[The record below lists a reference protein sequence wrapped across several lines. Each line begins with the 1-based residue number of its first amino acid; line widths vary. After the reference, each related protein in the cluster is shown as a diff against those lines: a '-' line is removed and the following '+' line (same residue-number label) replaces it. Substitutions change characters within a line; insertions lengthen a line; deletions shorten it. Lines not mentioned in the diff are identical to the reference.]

1 MRISL
6 KFDYEKI
13 LNVKTDEFG
22 YVKLLFLHNF
32 FQGIG
37 LAMFFNAA
45 NSIFLTQVGS
55 KSLPLVYMFAAIL
68 LLVIGIAYSYF
79 ERRVSVKKLFFAI
92 LILLFISIFLIRLG
106 LSIVDSVWI
115 AFAAIMWY
123 RATSLLNY
131 LEFWGLTSMMLDVRQ
146 SKRLFGLV
154 SSGEV
159 TAKLIGYFSIPLLVP
174 YIGKTNLIYIASASF
189 AACVLILHFISKH
202 YSQNKIDRPKT
213 PESELKKESNVFER
227 YFKSDFIILLSIL
240 SFISVLVF
248 TFIDFSFLS
257 NLQNKFSDADE
268 IAVFLGWFYG
278 FNKGV
283 TVLIK
288 MFFTGRIIDKL
299 GVKNS
304 LLFIPAIFILII
316 SGIIL
321 YKMFSPGETLVFS
334 LFALLLFSMESL
346 RYSLFEPV
354 FFSLFQPLNKNLRL
368 FGHAI
373 VNGYLNPIALG
384 IAGLTLY
391 LFIYFQGSI
400 NLALICY
407 VLIGFLIGWIIIV
420 LITNRQY
427 IIVLND
433 AIKKRF
439 FEGSDMFVK
448 GKVMQNILQQK
459 LKSDVPEEVIYSS
472 QLLFKTEGTDIA
484 ATIGILLDN
493 PNETVL
499 VYTLNSITSLN
510 ISTHKEKILSLINN
524 PDISANVRGH
534 AIRAY
539 CVGED
544 TDITIIYHLLDDE
557 NELIRKGAI
566 IGLLKNGGLE
576 AVVLAGQKLLLL
588 LQSTN
593 SNENI
598 TALDIIGTLKI
609 KNFYQPIINFLNNE
623 HIKIKKA
630 AIDAS
635 EKIANP
641 KLLPYLINSLNEPY
655 FSELTAKAITEF
667 GNDAVKFFEQY
678 IHDNAVNEIPATSIF
693 RITQILGNIPS
704 KESHMLL
711 IYLLDYPVFKIQYSA
726 IMALKKSGF
735 KAGDQYEEIIKKK
748 FDQQFELSG
757 WYYNAIYLLEKS
769 GKDNKLLYRALHI
782 ELDIIKENLLYI
794 LSFLYDTRTV
804 FKAREGLLT
813 NYSEKKAN
821 AMEIIDNLISKKQ
834 STKLS
839 LIFEDSTIEDKIKQ
853 FRDYHF
859 KYPDEVFVVIET
871 ILTQREK
878 LFNRWTQV
886 TAIISLLNIFT
897 FELTPLI
904 IPFIDN
910 KSKLLSETAK
920 DTIRKISQ
928 QKAFSKELLL
938 NNIGNEKL
946 ESIMD
951 KTSGNNLL
959 DIEKVIILKG
969 TSLFSETPENIL
981 VDIAGIVKEE
991 RFEEGQ
997 QIMLKGEMGFCMY
1010 IICEGEIKIHDK
1022 DLTFTTLGNRD
1033 FFGELAL
1040 LDPEPRSAS
1049 ATAMKDSL
1057 VLRLDQEAFYEL
1069 MSERTEVAKGILKVL
1084 CRRIRHQ
1091 NDVISEMKTKIPA
1104 N

>member
-1 MRISL
+1 
-6 KFDYEKI
+6 
-13 LNVKTDEFG
+13 
-22 YVKLLFLHNF
+22 
-32 FQGIG
+32 
-37 LAMFFNAA
+37 
-45 NSIFLTQVGS
+45 
-55 KSLPLVYMFAAIL
+55 
-68 LLVIGIAYSYF
+68 
-79 ERRVSVKKLFFAI
+79 
-92 LILLFISIFLIRLG
+92 
-106 LSIVDSVWI
+106 
-115 AFAAIMWY
+115 
-123 RATSLLNY
+123 
-131 LEFWGLTSMMLDVRQ
+131 
-146 SKRLFGLV
+146 
-154 SSGEV
+154 
-159 TAKLIGYFSIPLLVP
+159 
-174 YIGKTNLIYIASASF
+174 
-189 AACVLILHFISKH
+189 
-202 YSQNKIDRPKT
+202 
-213 PESELKKESNVFER
+213 
-227 YFKSDFIILLSIL
+227 
-240 SFISVLVF
+240 
-248 TFIDFSFLS
+248 
-257 NLQNKFSDADE
+257 
-268 IAVFLGWFYG
+268 
-278 FNKGV
+278 
-283 TVLIK
+283 
-288 MFFTGRIIDKL
+288 
-299 GVKNS
+299 
-304 LLFIPAIFILII
+304 
-316 SGIIL
+316 
-321 YKMFSPGETLVFS
+321 
-334 LFALLLFSMESL
+334 
-346 RYSLFEPV
+346 
-354 FFSLFQPLNKNLRL
+354 
-368 FGHAI
+368 
-373 VNGYLNPIALG
+373 
-384 IAGLTLY
+384 
-391 LFIYFQGSI
+391 
-400 NLALICY
+400 
-407 VLIGFLIGWIIIV
+407 
-420 LITNRQY
+420 
-427 IIVLND
+427 
-433 AIKKRF
+433 
-439 FEGSDMFVK
+439 
-448 GKVMQNILQQK
+448 
-459 LKSDVPEEVIYSS
+459 
-472 QLLFKTEGTDIA
+472 
-484 ATIGILLDN
+484 
-493 PNETVL
+493 
-499 VYTLNSITSLN
+499 
-510 ISTHKEKILSLINN
+510 
-524 PDISANVRGH
+524 
-534 AIRAY
+534 
-539 CVGED
+539 
-544 TDITIIYHLLDDE
+544 
-557 NELIRKGAI
+557 
-566 IGLLKNGGLE
+566 
-576 AVVLAGQKLLLL
+576 
-588 LQSTN
+588 
-593 SNENI
+593 
-598 TALDIIGTLKI
+598 
-609 KNFYQPIINFLNNE
+609 
-623 HIKIKKA
+623 
-630 AIDAS
+630 
-635 EKIANP
+635 
-641 KLLPYLINSLNEPY
+641 
-655 FSELTAKAITEF
+655 
-667 GNDAVKFFEQY
+667 
-678 IHDNAVNEIPATSIF
+678 
-693 RITQILGNIPS
+693 
-704 KESHMLL
+704 MLL